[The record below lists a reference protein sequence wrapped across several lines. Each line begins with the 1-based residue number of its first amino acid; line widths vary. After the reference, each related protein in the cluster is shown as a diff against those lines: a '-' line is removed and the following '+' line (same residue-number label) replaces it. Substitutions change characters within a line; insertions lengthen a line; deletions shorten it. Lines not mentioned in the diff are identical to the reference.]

1 MNTVFAKATE
11 KGVKNVVL
19 GMPHRGRLNTLVRLL
34 NYPAR
39 DMFYKIAGKN
49 DIPEEL
55 YTAIDDVVSHIA
67 VSNKVA
73 YRSIVNDVEV
83 KSF

>member
-1 MNTVFAKATE
+1 LNTVFAKATE